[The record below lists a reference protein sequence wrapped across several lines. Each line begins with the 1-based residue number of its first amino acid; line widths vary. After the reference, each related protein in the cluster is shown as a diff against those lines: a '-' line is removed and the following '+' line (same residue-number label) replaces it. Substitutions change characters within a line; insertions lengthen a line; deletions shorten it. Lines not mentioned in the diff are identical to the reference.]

1 MVVTLAKFFLQSW
14 NKQTRDEWVY
24 RLNDLATYWKARE
37 IADLAIVRKT
47 RAENLKQLNVDQEVE
62 THLGQYARK
71 WEVSRTMASAE
82 FYNVCGLSSCRAI
95 TLSGVLY
102 RKPRRY
108 STFRRYAV
116 VLCHGQLMIFR
127 HTHRDSAGKAVD
139 TVHQEH
145 QLSISLRDCY
155 IYSGLVTG
163 SDLLYQ
169 NNTFDSNAPGHHA
182 LPRIFPDGYTSQDED
197 TMTCFV
203 VWHGTRH
210 SKFSRTDEDGK
221 LVQHNLTQLGTTGK
235 ANVFKARSRLER
247 DQWVMSI
254 NMEIERLN
262 ANAVEDIKV
271 EGERE

>member
-1 MVVTLAKFFLQSW
+1 V
-14 NKQTRDEWVY
+14 
-24 RLNDLATYWKARE
+24 TYWKSRDV
-37 IADLAIVRKT
+37 ADLAIVRRI
-47 RAENLKQLNVDQEVE
+47 RAENLKQLNVDEE
-62 THLGQYARK
+62 MESELGQYARK
-71 WEVSRTMASAE
+71 WEVSRTMASPE
-82 FYNVCGLSSCRAI
+82 LYNVCGISSCRAI

-102 RKPRRY
+102 RKPRRH

-116 VLCHGQLMIFR
+116 VLCHGQLMIFQ
-127 HTHRDSAGKAVD
+127 HSQRDHSGKSVQ

-145 QLSISLRDCY
+145 VLSISLQDCY

-169 NNTFDSNAPGHHA
+169 NQTFDSNAPGRHA

-203 VWHGTRH
+203 VWHGTRR
-210 SKFSRTDEDGK
+210 SKFTRSDADGRV
-221 LVQHNLTQLGTTGK
+221 VQHSLTQLGKTGK

-254 NMEIERLN
+254 SMEIERLN
-262 ANAVEDIKV
+262 SGAAEEIKV
-271 EGERE
+271 DGVKEEES